1 MRHNHKEEHRCDSGH
16 SCCADEHKCC
26 CCGDIDVSGHN
37 HDDGEQNAA
46 RRWIPVGI
54 SLFMLVLGLVFT
66 YYEIAFFWS
75 YVRFIWFLTAY
86 LVERY
91 LYCGR
96 WSGSLRIVIFSTSFH

>member
-66 YYEIAFFWS
+66 YYEIAFVCSF
-75 YVRFIWFLTAY
+75 Y
-86 LVERY
+86 LVFDGISRSSVTCIAADGQGVYE
-91 LYCGR
+91 
-96 WSGSLRIVIFSTSFH
+96 S